1 MKKSQY
7 YIEEAEV
14 NNCIIMYVRHTL
26 ILSHGRAQRELI
38 NGDFRPIACYISKKI
53 QHSVMWNTNRKSYVV
68 YQMVHMSHSY
78 KAGSSSPIMLHTFF

>member
-38 NGDFRPIACYISKKI
+38 NGDFRPIACYISKK
-53 QHSVMWNTNRKSYVV
+53 NT
-68 YQMVHMSHSY
+68 
-78 KAGSSSPIMLHTFF
+78 T